1 MGSLNGNL
9 VHPREVFKS
18 AVLSN
23 AAGIILAHNHP
34 SGDPSPSREDFEL
47 TRRLCDAGK
56 IMGIE
61 ILDNLVVGD
70 GRALSFKEACLL

>member
-34 SGDPSPSREDFEL
+34 SGDPSPSRENLEL